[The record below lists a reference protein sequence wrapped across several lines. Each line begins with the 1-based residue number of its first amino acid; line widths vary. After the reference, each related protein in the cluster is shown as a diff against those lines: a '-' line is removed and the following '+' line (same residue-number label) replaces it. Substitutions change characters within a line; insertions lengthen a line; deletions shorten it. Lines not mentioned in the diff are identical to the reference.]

1 MNNNKQTSIFD
12 LLKPYTGWLV
22 LMIICSLISNGL
34 NLYLPKLI
42 AKTIDQFTNSAYQ
55 IETILFELTLAAVLI
70 FVFTYLQTILQTYI
84 SELAAKNLR
93 NQLSKKI
100 SRQSFSYIEN
110 ITPAKLLTN
119 LTADI
124 DSVKMFVAQGIV
136 SIVSA
141 VFTILGASI
150 LLITIEWKLA
160 LAVLTVIPII
170 GLTFFLIFSRVRAL
184 FLKSR
189 EIIDRLNKTIN
200 ENIIGSMLVRV
211 LYANQIECQKFLA
224 TNTEA
229 KNIGM
234 QILMLFATMI
244 PIISFVANSSLLIIL
259 ILGGHFVINGQMT
272 IGDFTAFNSYI
283 SMLIFPILIIGFM
296 STIMAQATASW
307 QRITEVLNQPEKKE
321 TGTNKSVLRGQ
332 VEFEDVS
339 MQYGQ
344 KMALKH
350 VSLNFSP
357 GTKNAIIGPTAA
369 GKTQLLYLLTGL
381 IEPTGGEIK
390 YDGKKISEYDQVSLH
405 SQIGFVFQ
413 DSIIFNLSLRE
424 NIAFNNQA
432 TEEMIQKAII
442 TSELEDFV
450 NALPNKLD
458 SMTAERGTSLS
469 GGQKQR
475 IMLARALAINP
486 KILLLDDFTARIDVQ
501 TEKKILQNLIKNYP
515 DLTLIS
521 VTQKISSVE
530 NFDQII
536 LLMEGDVLATGTH
549 QELLNRSPEY
559 RQIYNSQ
566 RSTNQYELQ
575 SQ

>member
-1 MNNNKQTSIFD
+1 MDKTKKQTSIFD

-93 NQLSKKI
+93 NQLSKRI

-530 NFDQII
+530 DFDQII

-575 SQ
+575 S

>member
-93 NQLSKKI
+93 NQLSKRI

-530 NFDQII
+530 DFDQII

>member
-55 IETILFELTLAAVLI
+55 IETILFELTLIAVLI

-93 NQLSKKI
+93 NQLSKRI

-530 NFDQII
+530 DFDQII

-575 SQ
+575 S